1 MSKFSEKLAQA
12 TSEDKQVNKY
22 YVEEIAK
29 TLPRIGGGARLNSES
44 DVYPNI
50 KTDGVYRCYYLSN
63 EDGTDRNFL
72 LQLECKLDID
82 FNNSA
87 DRAKVLLQV
96 CCYLKQ
102 IHDDVSGFNGD
113 WRTSDIPVVVVLGSK
128 INCMTLA
135 TKWLL
140 PYAQSHIVGYK
151 SASTAYTKTENR
163 QLLINIENESN
174 IQAYS
179 IVYDVM
185 DKDCIKNICDSILK
199 IGQGIDI
206 TDDLTENNISKAFDF
221 FDMYVLDKKQ
231 ANKLTSRQKVD
242 LFIGTFYSEDFR
254 EDKSDRW
261 AINNDIIR
269 LHGVEIKVEPIK
281 YNNFK
286 LIFNMRQYS
295 RLEQKRITA
304 ITDRLI
310 DDTDRR
316 RKGDF
321 YTPSIW
327 VDEAHKLLSKN
338 LGDNWKEEYMVW
350 DCAWGTGNLTRDYR
364 FKDLY
369 CSTLHNEDLNIG
381 ARYNKDACK
390 FQYDFLNDD
399 VEEFEE
405 IEDMIKS
412 ALNMRKTNGDLANNT
427 LESVMNKLRATK
439 LYKCAPGLI
448 DGLMGWNGKE
458 KKKLLFFINPPYGT
472 GSDMSSI
479 HSNKSGKS
487 GIAFTNIQRS
497 MEKDKVNGRRNL
509 YVQFLY
515 RIYLLY
521 KLFNIEITIGLFSPS
536 AVFNN
541 DMAKSIRIFFE
552 NKVSIKDSF
561 LLKASNFSDV
571 SDTWGIAFSFWH
583 GEGDHNY
590 NIDVLDL
597 DDKYEIK
604 NIGNHLLKPID
615 KNIKAL
621 DWVRSNIKYNK
632 VPMIVQTSAINTH
645 NKTRDIEDES
655 LCQLMCNM
663 NIVESNLTKV
673 TLIKGLTNANWA
685 IISVHS
691 DNFDK
696 VMSYFTARRIIIP
709 TYINSKDEYMIPNMN
724 HPLYDKWQSDCIIY
738 SLFNAASNQSSLRGI
753 ECNGKVWDI
762 QNEFF
767 WMSVKDIEDLA
778 GGLYNKD
785 DINTKIEDDIERYG
799 NERFVYKKLQEV
811 TLSPDAQEVL
821 DTAIQLVKDS
831 FKYRKEFNE
840 KHPEYHIN
848 TWDAGW
854 YQIKGLLKEYMSN
867 ELKEFNSM
875 YKALEDRMRP
885 LVYEL
890 GFLYK

>member
-1 MSKFSEKLAQA
+1 M
-12 TSEDKQVNKY
+12 
-22 YVEEIAK
+22 
-29 TLPRIGGGARLNSES
+29 
-44 DVYPNI
+44 
-50 KTDGVYRCYYLSN
+50 
-63 EDGTDRNFL
+63 
-72 LQLECKLDID
+72 
-82 FNNSA
+82 
-87 DRAKVLLQV
+87 LLQV

-102 IHDDVSGFNGD
+102 IHNNVSGFNGD
-113 WRTSDIPVVVVLGSK
+113 WKTSDIPVVVVLGSK

-269 LHGVEIKVEPIK
+269 LHGIEIRVDPIK

-295 RLEQKRITA
+295 KLEQKRITA

-338 LGDNWKEEYMVW
+338 LCSNWKEEYMVW

-364 FKDLY
+364 FRDLY

-427 LESVMNKLRATK
+427 FESAMNKLKATK

-448 DGLMGWNGKE
+448 DSLMGWNGKE

-472 GSDMSSI
+472 AKNGGADTIS
-479 HSNKSGKS
+479 KK
-487 GIAFTNIQRS
+487 GIADT
-497 MEKDKVNGRRNL
+497 KVNNIMKKDNIGACSQQL
-509 YVQFLY
+509 YAQFIY
-515 RIYLLY
+515 RINKII
-521 KLFNIEITIGLFSPS
+521 KLFNADIVLGLFAPPAYIAGPTYKKFRCKIILKPCETFLLQGSQFADVKDSWGICFSLLSKNGDFRSVNAKILDYSNGKVIELQNKLIYNLDEGQSLSDWIKIKDKGHDYPQMS
-536 AVFNN
+536 NAINWKQEGRGKICDGALGYIMFNAN
-541 DMAKSIRIFFE
+541 NIEQSKQFVAITSSCMAGA
-552 NKVSIKDSF
+552 NGVSITENNFWQCLVGFTVRRLMSTDCNWINCKDEF
-561 LLKASNFSDV
+561 MV
-571 SDTWGIAFSFWH
+571 P
-583 GEGDHNY
+583 
-590 NIDVLDL
+590 NIKH
-597 DDKYEIK
+597 DKYEQFCADSLVYSIF
-604 NIGNHLLKPID
+604 NGN
-615 KNIKAL
+615 
-621 DWVRSNIKYNK
+621 
-632 VPMIVQTSAINTH
+632 
-645 NKTRDIEDES
+645 
-655 LCQLMCNM
+655 
-663 NIVESNLTKV
+663 
-673 TLIKGLTNANWA
+673 
-685 IISVHS
+685 
-691 DNFDK
+691 
-696 VMSYFTARRIIIP
+696 
-709 TYINSKDEYMIPNMN
+709 
-724 HPLYDKWQSDCIIY
+724 
-738 SLFNAASNQSSLRGI
+738 SNQSSLRNVEYKG
-753 ECNGKVWDI
+753 NTY
-762 QNEFF
+762 QLYNQFF
-767 WMSVKDIEDLA
+767 WLSRDYIGKLA
-778 GGLYNKD
+778 GGEFSTN
-785 DINTKIEDDIERYG
+785 DINRYIEDDLDCRETVDIQGNKFPVDWKKDVHGYSNNERYAYMIFYMMKYGYLG
-799 NERFVYKKLQEV
+799 NMRLSDDTYKI
-811 TLSPDAQEVL
+811 LSIASK
-821 DTAIQLVKDS
+821 LVKDS

-854 YQIKGLLKEYMSN
+854 YQIKGMLKEYMPN
-867 ELKEFNSM
+867 ELKEFNSL

>member
-29 TLPRIGGGARLNSES
+29 TLPRIGGGARLNSEN

-113 WRTSDIPVVVVLGSK
+113 WKTSDIPVVVVLGSK

-261 AINNDIIR
+261 AINNDIIK
-269 LHGVEIKVEPIK
+269 LHGVKIKVDPIK

-405 IEDMIKS
+405 IEGMIKS
-412 ALNMRKTNGDLANNT
+412 ALNMRKTNADLANNT
-427 LESVMNKLRATK
+427 FESAMNKLRATK

-458 KKKLLFFINPPYGT
+458 KKKLLFFINPPYNGPGGKKNMIGVKVDT
-472 GSDMSSI
+472 GKESI
-479 HSNKSGKS
+479 D
-487 GIAFTNIQRS
+487 TNIRDL
-497 MEKDKVNGRRNL
+497 MKKLKVGGSGNL
-509 YVQFLY
+509 YTQFIY
-515 RIYLLY
+515 RIIHLSKFLNFDIN
-521 KLFNIEITIGLFSPS
+521 LGIFSPPLFTQ
-536 AVFNN
+536 A
-541 DMAKSIRIFFE
+541 D
-552 NKVSIKDSF
+552 
-561 LLKASNFSDV
+561 NFSDIEKFIHNKLV
-571 SDTWGIAFSFWH
+571 DGFYFSSGEFSGTQSNWGISFTLWCS
-583 GEGDHNY
+583 D
-590 NIDVLDL
+590 
-597 DDKYEIK
+597 IK
-604 NIGNHLLKPID
+604 KEYKIYKL
-615 KNIKAL
+615 
-621 DWVRSNIKYNK
+621 R
-632 VPMIVQTSAINTH
+632 
-645 NKTRDIEDES
+645 
-655 LCQLMCNM
+655 
-663 NIVESNLTKV
+663 V
-673 TLIKGLTNANWA
+673 T
-685 IISVHS
+685 
-691 DNFDK
+691 
-696 VMSYFTARRIIIP
+696 
-709 TYINSKDEYMIPNMN
+709 E
-724 HPLYDKWQSDCIIY
+724 
-738 SLFNAASNQSSLRGI
+738 LR
-753 ECNGKVWDI
+753 NGKI
-762 QNEFF
+762 YYF
-767 WMSVKDIEDLA
+767 
-778 GGLYNKD
+778 G
-785 DINTKIEDDIERYG
+785 
-799 NERFVYKKLQEV
+799 
-811 TLSPDAQEVL
+811 
-821 DTAIQLVKDS
+821 
-831 FKYRKEFNE
+831 
-840 KHPEYHIN
+840 
-848 TWDAGW
+848 
-854 YQIKGLLKEYMSN
+854 
-867 ELKEFNSM
+867 
-875 YKALEDRMRP
+875 
-885 LVYEL
+885 
-890 GFLYK
+890 

>member
-1 MSKFSEKLAQA
+1 MSKFSEKLEQA
-12 TSEDKQVNKY
+12 TNEDKQVNKY
-22 YVEEIAK
+22 YVEEITK
-29 TLPRIGGGARLNSES
+29 TLPRVGGARLNSES

-50 KTDGVYRCYYLSN
+50 KTDGVYKCYYIN
-63 EDGTDRNFL
+63 KEDGTERNFL

-102 IHDDVSGFNGD
+102 IHDNVSGFNGD
-113 WRTSDIPVVVVLGSK
+113 WKTSDIPVVVVLGSK

-261 AINNDIIR
+261 TINNDIIR
-269 LHGVEIKVEPIK
+269 LHGIEIKVDPIK

-412 ALNMRKTNGDLANNT
+412 VLNMRKTNGDLANNT
-427 LESVMNKLRATK
+427 FESAMNKLRATK

-458 KKKLLFFINPPYGT
+458 KKRLLFFINPPYKGAGSGHGKENTKNVVDTKLSYFMKCDNFSGT
-472 GSDMSSI
+472 G
-479 HSNKSGKS
+479 
-487 GIAFTNIQRS
+487 Q
-497 MEKDKVNGRRNL
+497 L
-509 YVQFLY
+509 YMQFLY
-515 RIYLLY
+515 RIIKMML
-521 KLFNIEITIGLFSPS
+521 LFNRQMSVGIFTPS
-536 AVFNN
+536 QVLNAMTFGTV
-541 DMAKSIRIFFE
+541 RFE
-552 NKVSIKDSF
+552 
-561 LLKASNFSDV
+561 LLRLAGYSDGFILQASNFADV
-571 SDTWGIAFSFWH
+571 SSEWGISFTVW
-583 GEGDHNY
+583 GGNNRKEITELTVKDIGDSGI
-590 NIDVLDL
+590 IDLQK
-597 DDKYEIK
+597 DKMI
-604 NIGNHLLKPID
+604 IPINKD
-615 KNIKAL
+615 KKAL
-621 DWVRSNIKYNK
+621 IWIKDKEKGETEIIPRFTN
-632 VPMIVQTSAINTH
+632 AINYVVD
-645 NKTRDIEDES
+645 KTYNRVKGS
-655 LCQLMCNM
+655 LATLITDMG
-663 NIVESNLTKV
+663 IVESNMQRV
-673 TLIKGLTNANWA
+673 AIMPSRSNANWT
-685 IISVHS
+685 II
-691 DNFDK
+691 DITINNFDR
-696 VMSYFTARRIIIP
+696 VVSFFTARRLIQSNW
-709 TYINSKDEYMIPNMN
+709 INCKDEYMIPTVY
-724 HPLYDKWQSDCIIY
+724 HPSYNVWQSDCIIY
-738 SLFNAASNQSSLRGI
+738 SLFNTASNQSSIRNIKFGNKI
-753 ECNGKVWDI
+753 VDI

-778 GGLYNKD
+778 GGIYNKD
-785 DINTKIEDDIERYG
+785 DINTKIEDDIEKYG

-811 TLSPDAQEVL
+811 TLSQDAQAVL
-821 DTAIQLVKDS
+821 DKAIQLVNDS

-854 YQIKGLLKEYMSN
+854 YQIKGMLKEYMPN